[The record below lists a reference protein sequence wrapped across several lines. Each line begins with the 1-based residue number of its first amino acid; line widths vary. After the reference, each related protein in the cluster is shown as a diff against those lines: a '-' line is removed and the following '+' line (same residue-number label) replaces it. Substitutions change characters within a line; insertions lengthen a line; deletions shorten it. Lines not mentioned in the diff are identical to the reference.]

1 MVENNNLRADLF
13 VMDLF
18 QLGDLSGL
26 HDKIE
31 FFQNNL
37 ALPLQISPNA
47 HLTTEEKF
55 PPINMVKSNTEIYL
69 A

>member
-31 FFQNNL
+31 FFQNGL
-37 ALPLQISPNA
+37 KHPLKISTNA
-47 HLTTEEKF
+47 HFTDEEKF
-55 PPINMVKSNTEIYL
+55 SPERMGKTNTEIYQ